1 MNIVP
6 PPSSPAPPS
15 RTGDTPSRTGR
26 KPPRPITKARLH
38 NIALHHLERFSASR
52 AGVRRVLERR
62 VLKAERALG
71 EVPEQAPQWI
81 AEVLDTLQ
89 RQGLL
94 DDARYAESTARALAG
109 RGQSLRAIR
118 QRLAAKGVDR
128 DHIDAALERL
138 AEDLAPVGMDPAD
151 SDPDMAAAVAY
162 ARRRR
167 LGPWR
172 GEEARAAFRHKD
184 MAALARRGFSAD
196 VVRRLLDAAD
206 PEDAEA
212 LIAR

>member
-1 MNIVP
+1 MNTVP
-6 PPSSPAPPS
+6 PARSAAAAGPA
-15 RTGDTPSRTGR
+15 R
-26 KPPRPITKARLH
+26 KPPRAITKARLH
-38 NIALHHLERFSASR
+38 AIALHHLERFSASR

-71 EVPEQAPQWI
+71 DVSAEAPAWI
-81 AEVLDTLQ
+81 AEVLDTLE

-94 DDARYAESTARALAG
+94 DDARYAEATARSLAG

-118 QRLAAKGVDR
+118 QRLAAKGVGR
-128 DHIDAALERL
+128 DHADAALERL
-138 AEDLAPVGMDPAD
+138 AEDLAPAGMAAAD
-151 SDPDMAAAVAY
+151 ADPDMAAAVAY

-172 GEEARAAFRHKD
+172 PVDARAALRSKD

-196 VVRRLLDAAD
+196 IARRLLDAEG
-206 PEDAEA
+206 PEEAEA
-212 LIAR
+212 LIGR